1 MDELLFQGVAI
12 RLISFPG
19 TGPLD
24 RSYPDETSLAKYDR
38 CRVLVCLRHG
48 RGGRFMGVCVC
59 VCLRVHVCMCV

>member
-48 RGGRFMGVCVC
+48 RGGRFMGV
-59 VCLRVHVCMCV
+59 